1 MSGSALS
8 RRGALLLALLAGLAG
23 PARAETLVEKV
34 YETRTY
40 LYFKVADAAAQA
52 VLPAGWQPAAVPQG
66 PAKGASLILVLIERL
81 LATDAANR
89 AIEPA
94 TNRLFV
100 VVVPGRDAA
109 GTVGPVVVG
118 GISAEPA
125 GAPGAYRTYAAGKV
139 EFARHSRDGVVDE
152 DWEAESPAGDRLALG
167 LSYVQGPPAFL
178 AFDQRTYSGLD
189 PAFFRIYRGD
199 WGVDPVRSSVTGVDR
214 VSRLELTASG
224 PLLGRMLDGAQEL
237 VNVSAVPWYRRETFL
252 P

>member
-1 MSGSALS
+1 MSHSTLS
-8 RRGALLLALLAGLAG
+8 RRGALLLALLAGLAW
-23 PARAETLVEKV
+23 PAGAETLVEKV

-66 PAKGASLILVLIERL
+66 PAKGANLILVLIERL

-89 AIEPA
+89 PIEPA

-109 GTVGPVVVG
+109 GTAGPVVVG

-139 EFARHSRDGVVDE
+139 EFARHSRDGIVDE

-167 LSYVQGPPAFL
+167 LS
-178 AFDQRTYSGLD
+178 
-189 PAFFRIYRGD
+189 
-199 WGVDPVRSSVTGVDR
+199 
-214 VSRLELTASG
+214 
-224 PLLGRMLDGAQEL
+224 
-237 VNVSAVPWYRRETFL
+237 
-252 P
+252 